1 MRPSADAA
9 QGGRLQV
16 AGDLRRSV
24 RLGQI
29 DLGDDGTGPA
39 SGARKLLQPA
49 GFVLRI
55 GGAAIGL
62 NVDAGRERQAFE
74 SREVIRRKETRR
86 IVALSP
92 KRVGGASGASQ
103 RSGKRDSSQKW

>member
-1 MRPSADAA
+1 MCHDMLRAPFTAGHVCEAVK
-9 QGGRLQV
+9 RLYSGKV
-16 AGDLRRSV
+16 V
-24 RLGQI
+24 FH
-29 DLGDDGTGPA
+29 DGTGPA
-39 SGARKLLQPA
+39 SSARKLSQPA

-92 KRVGGASGASQ
+92 KRAGGASGASQ
-103 RSGKRDSSQKW
+103 R